1 MGGCFSASTSPDSPG
16 RLKPGHQLQHGK
28 LRVVRAL
35 GQGSWANV
43 YLVEREQGGQHYAL
57 KRTLITDLSQAEK
70 WIVVNEVRLLASL
83 SHPNVVVFK
92 SSFVEDG
99 CLNVIM
105 EVVAHGDLSAVIEQH
120 RKDGR
125 RISEDT
131 VWGYLLQVVL
141 GLQHLH
147 DSGII
152 HRDVKPANILIGR
165 DGVLKIADLGVA
177 GLLHMGSSKLQI
189 GTLQYMAPEMHAGLD
204 YSYAADVWSL
214 GCLVYE
220 LCQLEPL
227 FGDREEEVVARKVR
241 GLLLPPAIPAKYS
254 PELQIMVNRMLQQ
267 DPKARP
273 SLGAI
278 LASPQMQSRMEQLPA
293 ELSTELSLRTMSLDC
308 MEGVPILPA
317 IDVPAD
323 LSQLNSRLPAP
334 RGSFEHMHEAA
345 EMAERLGLP
354 AIPLPKPAQCSCNDG
369 GAASAAAEDKAA
381 GGLQVSSPVTVM
393 EGCDSGTASST
404 MSVIDAAV
412 AAALAAE
419 KAAAYQI

>member
-1 MGGCFSASTSPDSPG
+1 
-16 RLKPGHQLQHGK
+16 
-28 LRVVRAL
+28 
-35 GQGSWANV
+35 
-43 YLVEREQGGQHYAL
+43 
-57 KRTLITDLSQAEK
+57 
-70 WIVVNEVRLLASL
+70 VNEVRLLASL

-131 VWGYLLQVVL
+131 VWGYLLQARSWAGGGGGCRAL
-141 GLQHLH
+141 PGPALTAHLH

-278 LASPQMQSRMEQLPA
+278 
-293 ELSTELSLRTMSLDC
+293 
-308 MEGVPILPA
+308 
-317 IDVPAD
+317 
-323 LSQLNSRLPAP
+323 
-334 RGSFEHMHEAA
+334 
-345 EMAERLGLP
+345 
-354 AIPLPKPAQCSCNDG
+354 
-369 GAASAAAEDKAA
+369 
-381 GGLQVSSPVTVM
+381 
-393 EGCDSGTASST
+393 
-404 MSVIDAAV
+404 
-412 AAALAAE
+412 
-419 KAAAYQI
+419 